1 MALPQIQQ
9 ARIIQ
14 APGVFDYAMREG
26 PNIAQA
32 FTAGLNAG
40 TRMKE
45 AKTAE
50 KNREADKLDREKAKK
65 QSFEMEFGQDIV
77 TNPQTGEVDIPMSR
91 EAQARR
97 KSEEQFAEWAG
108 SAEAGGKQA
117 AGVDDA
123 IRQSPAYKR
132 GQVRGMMDIQK
143 EMDALNRITKREEEA
158 QKRQEAIEAWR
169 RRGMMIQEGIKQA
182 GGVLK
187 GMFGGR
193 PASAGSPPIRVV
205 ERPDGTSTT
214 TRTFR
219 TEEERKAY
227 EDARAREGGDT
238 GDLGA
243 DPDYTKAARD
253 AIKQFEALQ
262 ARGVPAK
269 LEIDD
274 AGIPKVT
281 PKSGVWDFFSTEA
294 TPETIDALRRK
305 VNPRGQPAGRA
316 SSSTGRSPVPVGD
329 VMKGLPQSSQP
340 ASGSPPV
347 GTSTSID
354 ELMGMWPSSQASVG
368 DLYSRRPAS
377 SGPEIPRDPPEAEL
391 WRLLGQSGLMSP
403 QAASRP
409 SMTPEELLA
418 KELRDQGLL
427 PPLVSR
433 VNLGPMSEQ
442 ERART
447 KTRGQLT
454 PEQEAIVERLVRAR
468 EPYAGLPPDREK
480 TMAELLGLDLK
491 PRNK

>member
-45 AKTAE
+45 VKNLE

-77 TNPQTGEVDIPMSR
+77 RNPQTGEVDIPMSR
-91 EAQARR
+91 EAQTRR

-143 EMDALNRITKREEEA
+143 EVDALNRITKREEEA
-158 QKRQEAIEAWR
+158 QKRQKEIEQIQQKGLTERQQMGDSADFVR
-169 RRGMMIQEGIKQA
+169 ALLSPRGRTA
-182 GGVLK
+182 
-187 GMFGGR
+187 
-193 PASAGSPPIRVV
+193 AGSPPIRVV

-227 EDARAREGGDT
+227 EDARDRESGNT
-238 GDLGA
+238 GDLGP

-253 AIKQFEALQ
+253 AIKQFDALQ

-274 AGIPKVT
+274 AGIPKVK
-281 PKSGVWDFFSTEA
+281 PKTGFWDFSSPVTR
-294 TPETIDALRRK
+294 ETIDALRRK
-305 VNPRGQPAGRA
+305 VEPQKKL
-316 SSSTGRSPVPVGD
+316 TGRTPVPVFA
-329 VMKGLPQSSQP
+329 LPN
-340 ASGSPPV
+340 
-347 GTSTSID
+347 
-354 ELMGMWPSSQASVG
+354 MGANSV
-368 DLYSRRPAS
+368 PTNV
-377 SGPEIPRDPPEAEL
+377 I
-391 WRLLGQSGLMSP
+391 
-403 QAASRP
+403 
-409 SMTPEELLA
+409 
-418 KELRDQGLL
+418 
-427 PPLVSR
+427 
-433 VNLGPMSEQ
+433 
-442 ERART
+442 
-447 KTRGQLT
+447 TR
-454 PEQEAIVERLVRAR
+454 
-468 EPYAGLPPDREK
+468 
-480 TMAELLGLDLK
+480 
-491 PRNK
+491 

>member
-1 MALPQIQQ
+1 MALPQIQRAQ
-9 ARIIQ
+9 VIQ

-45 AKTAE
+45 VKNAE

-91 EAQARR
+91 QAQERR

-132 GQVRGMMDIQK
+132 GQVRGMMEIQK

-158 QKRQEAIEAWR
+158 QKRQEAIEAQR
-169 RRGMMIQEGIKQA
+169 RRGMMIQEGIRQA

-187 GMFGGR
+187 GMFGGGTR
-193 PASAGSPPIRVV
+193 RSSASGEPPS
-205 ERPDGTSTT
+205 DTSVRYT
-214 TRTFR
+214 
-219 TEEERKAY
+219 
-227 EDARAREGGDT
+227 DPDT
-238 GDLGA
+238 GAVYTFKSQEAYDKWRGKA
-243 DPDYTKAARD
+243 PETQDSGPDPDYTKAARE
-253 AIKQFEALQ
+253 AIKQFDALQ

-274 AGIPKVT
+274 AGIPKVS

-305 VNPRGQPAGRA
+305 VEPRGQPSGRA
-316 SSSTGRSPVPVGD
+316 PVP
-329 VMKGLPQSSQP
+329 LNSL
-340 ASGSPPV
+340 
-347 GTSTSID
+347 I
-354 ELMGMWPSSQASVG
+354 
-368 DLYSRRPAS
+368 R
-377 SGPEIPRDPPEAEL
+377 
-391 WRLLGQSGLMSP
+391 
-403 QAASRP
+403 
-409 SMTPEELLA
+409 
-418 KELRDQGLL
+418 
-427 PPLVSR
+427 
-433 VNLGPMSEQ
+433 
-442 ERART
+442 
-447 KTRGQLT
+447 
-454 PEQEAIVERLVRAR
+454 
-468 EPYAGLPPDREK
+468 
-480 TMAELLGLDLK
+480 
-491 PRNK
+491 

>member
-14 APGVFDYAMREG
+14 APDVFNYAMREG

-45 AKTAE
+45 VKNLE

-77 TNPQTGEVDIPMSR
+77 TNPQTGEVDIPASR

-158 QKRQEAIEAWR
+158 RKRQEAIEAQR
-169 RRGMMIQEGIKQA
+169 RRGMMIREGIKQA

-187 GMFGGR
+187 GVFGGGTR
-193 PASAGSPPIRVV
+193 RSSGSGDPSSDTSVRYTD
-205 ERPDGTSTT
+205 PDNGAVY
-214 TRTFR
+214 TFKSQEAYDKWR
-219 TEEERKAY
+219 GKAPEEK
-227 EDARAREGGDT
+227 DT
-238 GDLGA
+238 GP

-253 AIKQFEALQ
+253 AIKQFDALQ

-269 LEIDD
+269 LEIDN

-281 PKSGVWDFFSTEA
+281 PKSGWDFFSTEA

-305 VNPRGQPAGRA
+305 VNPRGQPSGRA
-316 SSSTGRSPVPVGD
+316 PSSTGRSPVPVGD
-329 VMKGLPQSSQP
+329 VMKGLPQSQP
-340 ASGSPPV
+340 ASGSPPS

-354 ELMGMWPSSQASVG
+354 ELMGMWPASQGSVG

-377 SGPEIPRDPPEAEL
+377 AGSEIPRDPPEAEL
-391 WRLLGQSGLMSP
+391 WRLLGQSGLMFP
-403 QAASRP
+403 PAASRP

-418 KELRDQGLL
+418 RDLRDQGLL

>member
-14 APGVFDYAMREG
+14 APDVFNYAMREG

-77 TNPQTGEVDIPMSR
+77 TNPQTGEVDIPASR
-91 EAQARR
+91 GAQTKR
-97 KSEEQFAEWAG
+97 KQQEQFAG
-108 SAEAGGKQA
+108 SAGESYAGGISLDGLTPEIMESPAFK
-117 AGVDDA
+117 AGVA
-123 IRQSPAYKR
+123 
-132 GQVRGMMDIQK
+132 RGMAKIQQ
-143 EMDALNRITKREEEA
+143 EDALLGRITKREEEA
-158 QKRQEAIEAWR
+158 QKRQAEVERIQ
-169 RRGMMIQEGIKQA
+169 QEGRQKIEQDRNQA
-182 GGVLK
+182 RFLETILGG
-187 GMFGGR
+187 GGR

-227 EDARAREGGDT
+227 EDAKAKESGNT
-238 GDLGA
+238 GDLGP

-316 SSSTGRSPVPVGD
+316 PVP
-329 VMKGLPQSSQP
+329 LN
-340 ASGSPPV
+340 
-347 GTSTSID
+347 
-354 ELMGMWPSSQASVG
+354 SVI
-368 DLYSRRPAS
+368 R
-377 SGPEIPRDPPEAEL
+377 
-391 WRLLGQSGLMSP
+391 
-403 QAASRP
+403 
-409 SMTPEELLA
+409 
-418 KELRDQGLL
+418 
-427 PPLVSR
+427 
-433 VNLGPMSEQ
+433 
-442 ERART
+442 
-447 KTRGQLT
+447 
-454 PEQEAIVERLVRAR
+454 
-468 EPYAGLPPDREK
+468 
-480 TMAELLGLDLK
+480 
-491 PRNK
+491 